1 MNLSRREFARVGLAS
16 AVVAALRP
24 SVFAAVPVDRF
35 AVSTWSFHN
44 YFENTRYGKPEF
56 KPDVWW
62 KVEQAV
68 TVVKEKLGIT
78 NLELSSAH
86 LASFEPKYLEEINA
100 FMKKQGTK
108 FIHLSDNMK
117 DVNLGKNAEDQKK
130 FEQLIDVA
138 KALRIPSM
146 RVNTGDGK
154 LEDVTP
160 RFKALAEYGEKAGVE
175 IVIENHFGLSA
186 EPKNVAAII
195 KAVDK
200 NISSCPDFGL
210 LPNDDSRWPGL
221 DTMFATATKMCSAKF
236 HGLDADGKHPAFD
249 LMRCYDALTKAK
261 FPGYISFEYEGNLE
275 PLGQLQMM
283 KALAEKWLA

>member
-1 MNLSRREFARVGLAS
+1 MTLSRREFARFGLAG
-16 AVVAALRP
+16 AVAAVLRP
-24 SVFAAVPVDRF
+24 LAFAAAPVDRF

-62 KVEQAV
+62 KVEQV
-68 TVVKEKLGIT
+68 VSVVKEKLGIT
-78 NLELSSAH
+78 SLELSSAH

-100 FMKKQGTK
+100 FMTKQGAK

-117 DVNLGKNAEDQKK
+117 NVNLGKNADDQKT

-154 LEDVTP
+154 IDDVIP
-160 RFKALAEYGEKAGVE
+160 RFKALAAYGEKAGVE

-195 KAVDK
+195 KAVGK

-210 LPNDDSRWPGL
+210 LPDDDSHWPGL
-221 DTMFATATKMCSAKF
+221 DAMFATATKMCSAKF
-236 HGLDADGKHPAFD
+236 HGLDSEGKHAAFD
-249 LMRCYDALTKAK
+249 LKRCYDALTTAK

-275 PLGQLQMM
+275 PLAQLQMM